1 MQVLVSGSFVVGRD
15 DVENDRKK
23 SFFLFFF
30 EKSKVGNGIFEY
42 KKGERNW

>member
-1 MQVLVSGSFVVGRD
+1 MGRD
-15 DVENDRKK
+15 DVENYRKK
-23 SFFLFFF
+23 SFFFFF